1 MTMTLAFWLTLVSI
15 LTFVVSAAALPWLLA
30 RLPEDYLVRAE
41 SLKAP
46 RWPRSTA
53 LYWIVRVIRNIIGL
67 LLLLAGLVMLV
78 IPGQGILTLLA
89 GLWLLDLP
97 GKTKLER
104 RLAGR
109 PRVLTSI
116 NWIRQKA
123 GVSPLIAP
131 EKQTD
136 CF

>member
-1 MTMTLAFWLTLVSI
+1 MTLAFWLTLVSI

-30 RLPEDYLVRAE
+30 RLPEDYLVRTE

-46 RWPRSTA
+46 RWPKSTA
-53 LYWIVRVIRNIIGL
+53 LYWIVRVLRNIIGL

-109 PRVLTSI
+109 PRVLASI

-123 GVSPLIAP
+123 GVSPLRAP
-131 EKQTD
+131 EKQPD
-136 CF
+136 GL